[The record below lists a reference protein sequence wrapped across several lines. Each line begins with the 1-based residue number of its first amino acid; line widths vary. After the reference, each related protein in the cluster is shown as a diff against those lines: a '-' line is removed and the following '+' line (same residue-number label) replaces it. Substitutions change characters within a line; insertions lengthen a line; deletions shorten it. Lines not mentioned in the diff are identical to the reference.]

1 VNPGPASTIYRGLAA
16 VNVAGV
22 IVSMVFSI
30 VLLPSLLRLVYERKA
45 PAEATDVGL
54 KPDLHGVRL

>member
-1 VNPGPASTIYRGLAA
+1 MVVNPGPASTIYRGLAA

-30 VLLPSLLRLVYERKA
+30 VLLPSLLRLMYERSA
-45 PAEATDVGL
+45 AVEEVVDV
-54 KPDLHGVRL
+54 PVSQASA